1 MGKLTNPTKTQMIK
15 MLDRRWGA
23 FVKSQGKC
31 ENCGTAND
39 LTWSHIIG
47 RTYIKTRFDPRN
59 TQCLCGS
66 CHGKFGEQPTS
77 FARWVESTTCGQ
89 YVDTM
94 IVQSNNASVKPD
106 YELWMTLY
114 EAITMKE
121 LTVEQSREFLG
132 DQIMLTIHDINL
144 LDEQ

>member
-1 MGKLTNPTKTQMIK
+1 MGKIKNPSKKQQVG
-15 MLDRRWGA
+15 MLDRRWSA
-23 FVKSQGKC
+23 FIRSQGRC

-77 FARWVESTTCGQ
+77 FARWVESTSCGQ

-94 IVQSNNASVKPD
+94 LIQANNTVAKPD
-106 YELWMTLY
+106 YNLWMTLY
-114 EAITMKE
+114 EEITKRK
-121 LTVEQSREFLG
+121 LTVEQSREYLG
-132 DQIMLTIHDINL
+132 QQILFSEYDLLL
-144 LDEQ
+144 LD

>member
-1 MGKLTNPTKTQMIK
+1 
-15 MLDRRWGA
+15 
-23 FVKSQGKC
+23 
-31 ENCGTAND
+31 
-39 LTWSHIIG
+39 
-47 RTYIKTRFDPRN
+47 
-59 TQCLCGS
+59 
-66 CHGKFGEQPTS
+66 
-77 FARWVESTTCGQ
+77 
-89 YVDTM
+89 M

>member
-1 MGKLTNPTKTQMIK
+1 MGKLTNPTKTQMVK
-15 MLDRRWGA
+15 MLDRRWSSFIRSHG
-23 FVKSQGKC
+23 QC
-31 ENCGTAND
+31 EHCGTTND
-39 LTWSHIIG
+39 LTESHIIG
-47 RTYIKTRFDPRN
+47 RSHFKTRFDPRN
-59 TQCLCGS
+59 NQCICAP
-66 CHGKFGEQPTS
+66 CHGKFESQPIA

-94 IVQSNNASVKPD
+94 IVQANSTVKPD

-114 EAITMKE
+114 EAITTRN